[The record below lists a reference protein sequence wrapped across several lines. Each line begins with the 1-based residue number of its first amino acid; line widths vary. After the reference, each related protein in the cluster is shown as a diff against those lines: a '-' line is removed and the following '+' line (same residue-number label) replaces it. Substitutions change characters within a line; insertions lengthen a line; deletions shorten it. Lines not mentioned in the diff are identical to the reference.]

1 MARRHAR
8 CWDSAPASSN
18 FRSDASTDGIVA
30 ITGESMELPRRA
42 CDVASPS
49 SAVTSTRRADG
60 SNRRAMS
67 KCGCERAVASPVCAV
82 ASTRR
87 ADGSAQGSFR
97 RAMAECGCGRAL
109 ASPGCAVAAS
119 CCAGYYGRDLASPVC
134 AVASTRRADGC
145 AQGSFR
151 RAMAEC
157 GCGRALASPGC
168 AVAASC
174 CAGSYGRDLASPGR
188 AMVSVVRAGD
198 PLPGS

>member
-1 MARRHAR
+1 
-8 CWDSAPASSN
+8 
-18 FRSDASTDGIVA
+18 VA
-30 ITGESMELPRRA
+30 ITGESMELPGRA

-60 SNRRAMS
+60 SYR
-67 KCGCERAVASPVCAV
+67 RAVASPVYVV

-87 ADGSAQGSFR
+87 ADGR
-97 RAMAECGCGRAL
+97 
-109 ASPGCAVAAS
+109 
-119 CCAGYYGRDLASPVC
+119 
-134 AVASTRRADGC
+134 

-174 CAGSYGRDLASPGR
+174 CAGSYGRDLALPVCAVASTRRAHGCAQVSFRRAMAECGCGPALASPGCAVAASCCVGSYRRDLALPVCAVASTLRAQVSFRR
-188 AMVSVVRAGD
+188 AMAECGCGPALASPGCAVAASCCAGD